1 MCKTMGEFKAEAQL
15 IKRYQTFVTDTR
27 GHGMVCDLPP
37 AKGGYDQGTSAV
49 ELMVMALADCIITI
63 YALKAMGE
71 KVELKHLSI
80 KMKASMP
87 ANEPTIT
94 AFEAKVT
101 VRSPAGEAKCQ
112 ELLDATLAGCP
123 VGVLC
128 SKACDM
134 NVTLRFKE

>member
-1 MCKTMGEFKAEAQL
+1 MGEFKAEATL
-15 IKRYQTFVTDTR
+15 IKRYQTMVTDTR

-80 KMKASMP
+80 KMKAMVP
-87 ANEPTIT
+87 EGAPTIT

-101 VRSPAGEAKCQ
+101 VRSPAGAEKCQ
-112 ELLDATLAGCP
+112 ELLDKTLAGCP

-128 SKACDM
+128 AKACDM
-134 NVTLRFKE
+134 DITLKYKE

>member
-1 MCKTMGEFKAEAQL
+1 MGEFKAEAQL
-15 IKRYQTFVTDTR
+15 IKRYQTMATDTR
-27 GHGMVCDLPP
+27 GHGMVLDLPP

-63 YALKAMGE
+63 YAVKAMAA
-71 KVELKHLSI
+71 KVELKHLGI
-80 KMKASMP
+80 KMKAQMP
-87 ANEPTIT
+87 DGSPTIT

-101 VRSPAGEAKCQ
+101 VRSPAGEDACKK
-112 ELLDATLAGCP
+112 LLDETLAGCP

-134 NVTLRFKE
+134 DITLRYKE

>member
-1 MCKTMGEFKAEAQL
+1 MGEFKAEASL
-15 IKRYQTFVTDTR
+15 IQRYQTMVTDTR

-37 AKGGYDQGTSAV
+37 VKGGYDQGTSAV

-63 YALKAMGE
+63 YAVKAMGE

-80 KMKASMP
+80 KMKAEMP
-87 ANEPTIT
+87 DGAPTIT

-101 VRSPAGEAKCQ
+101 VRSPAGEEVCQ
-112 ELLDATLAGCP
+112 KLLDATLAACP

-134 NVTLRFKE
+134 NVTLKYKE

>member
-1 MCKTMGEFKAEAQL
+1 MGEFKAEATL
-15 IKRYQTFVTDTR
+15 IKRYQTMATDTR
-27 GHGMVCDLPP
+27 GHGMILDLPP
-37 AKGGYDQGTSAV
+37 VKGGYDQGTSAV

-80 KMKASMP
+80 KMKAEMP
-87 ANEPTIT
+87 EGAPTIT

-101 VRSPAGEAKCQ
+101 VRSPAGEETCKK
-112 ELLDATLAGCP
+112 LLDATLAGCP

-134 NVTLRFKE
+134 NVILKYKE